1 MRTLTLHVLLQ
12 RPKYGLPRSS
22 FGRADDAEEPD
33 EAEEADDAD
42 ADPASAADD
51 DTGAVDTEAGATAGA
66 VTVLETA
73 PEDAEATPGATN
85 TTDAAAVRTAI
96 LLNIKPP
103 DPPWTNRRHD

>member
-33 EAEEADDAD
+33 EAE
-42 ADPASAADD
+42 AAD
-51 DTGAVDTEAGATAGA
+51 DTGAADTAIRAAAGA
-66 VTVLETA
+66 VTVLVTA

-103 DPPWTNRRHD
+103 DSRTNRRDD

>member
-22 FGRADDAEEPD
+22 FGRADDAEE
-33 EAEEADDAD
+33 ADD

-51 DTGAVDTEAGATAGA
+51 DTGAADTATRAAAGA
-66 VTVLETA
+66 VTVLVTA

-103 DPPWTNRRHD
+103 DSRTNRRDD

>member
-33 EAEEADDAD
+33 EAEEADAADD

-51 DTGAVDTEAGATAGA
+51 DTGVPDTETGATTGA

-103 DPPWTNRRHD
+103 DSRTNRRDD

>member
-33 EAEEADDAD
+33 EAEAADD

-51 DTGAVDTEAGATAGA
+51 DTGAADTATRAAAGA
-66 VTVLETA
+66 VTVLVTA

-103 DPPWTNRRHD
+103 DSRTNRRDD

>member
-22 FGRADDAEEPD
+22 FGRADNAEEPD
-33 EAEEADDAD
+33 EAEEADD
-42 ADPASAADD
+42 AADD

>member
-33 EAEEADDAD
+33 EADD

-51 DTGAVDTEAGATAGA
+51 DTGAADTATRATAGA
-66 VTVLETA
+66 VTVLVTA

-96 LLNIKPP
+96 LFNIKPP
-103 DPPWTNRRHD
+103 DSRTNRRDD